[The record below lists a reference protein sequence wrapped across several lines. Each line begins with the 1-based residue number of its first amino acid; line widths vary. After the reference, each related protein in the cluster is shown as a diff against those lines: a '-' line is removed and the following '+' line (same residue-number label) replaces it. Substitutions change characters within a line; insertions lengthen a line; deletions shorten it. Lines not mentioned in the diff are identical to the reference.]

1 MGSASVKSY
10 VTLGPTRVLRQ
21 PGTPYPL
28 ASDFSGP
35 RDTLVLPLPCRLP
48 DESVPFIWALW
59 QQVPIRAAPAQGANL
74 EGLLICR
81 TGLTED
87 SHHCPR
93 D

>member
-1 MGSASVKSY
+1 M
-10 VTLGPTRVLRQ
+10 TLDPTGVLRQ

-28 ASDFSGP
+28 ASDFPGP
-35 RDTLVLPLPCRLP
+35 RDMLVLPLPCRLP
-48 DESVPFIWALW
+48 VESVPFIWALG
-59 QQVPIRAAPAQGANL
+59 QQVAIRVAPAQGANL
-74 EGLLICR
+74 EGLLIRR